1 MQERAIGN
9 EYRTSVVCV
18 DAYDSQVM
26 SGRIYN
32 TFCEG
37 ICFHSTIDFL
47 GQMEGLLNSMRCPQP
62 FMTKRT
68 LTEPAERPIPQPI
81 DLRSQEGACA
91 TFAVRVMFRQNAS
104 WQGTV
109 TWLEGERTENFRS
122 ALELLLLMDGVLTAC
137 TRELEPANVI

>member
-104 WQGTV
+104 WQGSIL
-109 TWLEGERTENFRS
+109 WRDRMLESRFRS
-122 ALELLLLMDGVLTAC
+122 VLELVGLMDDALT
-137 TRELEPANVI
+137 TTLV